1 MDAGNFNM
9 PGGFAHIYNKDEV
22 VIPPEKAGKKTVIN
36 IILSV
41 IVAAVGYYVM
51 LPAFNLKDIKLYFWL
66 GLVAMSYPV
75 FSFITSKALM
85 RPEYMPYVKKNTL
98 IPGTIVCILVA
109 FVVVGSLVSSVFFRA
124 KDYSEI
130 ITVEESN
137 FTEEFE
143 ELDFNSVPMLDEE
156 SAKNLGG
163 KQLGELSEYV
173 SQYEDAENYTQ
184 INYKGKP
191 VRVTSLRYA
200 NIIKWFTNRSQGV
213 PAYMVVDMST
223 QKVDVVKLSEI
234 GMENIKYS
242 PYEHFG
248 RLLMRHLRF
257 EYPTYLFDEQATFE
271 IDDTGRPY
279 WVCPRMD
286 FTVGLFGGEDV
297 IGVVL
302 VDATTGESQYF
313 DIETAKNDAKLQW
326 IDRIYSSK
334 LISQQYDYYGQYKNG
349 FFNSIL
355 GQKDVKITTQ
365 GSNYIAL
372 NDDVYMYTGV
382 TSVTADDSI
391 IGFILSNQR
400 TKETKFFKQ
409 SGATEY
415 AAQQSAEGK
424 VQQYGYKATFPLL
437 MNIGNEPTFFTA
449 LKDNDGYVKMYSLVN
464 VEQSQK
470 AVAAEKLV
478 DCLQAYYN
486 EMGIEGDAKEELDK
500 HVGDIDI
507 DGTGTPSEKI
517 TAEGVITDI
526 RSAVLDGNTYY
537 YIKLDKYDA
546 YFSISAKKSNLA
558 VILNKGDAV
567 KLTVKT
573 TEGTIVEASSIEQ

>member
-313 DIETAKNDAKLQW
+313 DIETAKNDVKLQW

-437 MNIGNEPTFFTA
+437 MNIGNEPTFFMA

-573 TEGTIVEASSIEQ
+573 TEGTIVEATSIEQ

>member
-313 DIETAKNDAKLQW
+313 DIETAKNDVKLQW

-537 YIKLDKYDA
+537 YIRLDKYDA